1 MPHFQ
6 KALQLKPDFVAA
18 YLGLGSTYN
27 CPSKFDADGA
37 TRAYRGAL
45 NLDPNCAG
53 AYRGLAAVLV
63 TQRRFDDAILQ
74 YRKALELEPDDSL
87 ARESLDSLVQQQGTK
102 KTVPHETKKVSDQPA
117 STPATAAA
125 AATKTPIASVVAKVA
140 DSSAAEKKATESKD
154 ANENGK
160 GVTETTRPAWVD
172 AGPQLVDDV
181 YQMVVSVG
189 PYTTL
194 LECDAKLP
202 EAIRRAVDE
211 YAEIALG
218 SDVVGTAWLPDAAF
232 CRQLIKDRWQ
242 EVKPY
247 SVGPMTQLYVLLQFD
262 RKAKEGIA
270 DACRQGVIERR
281 VGHAAVG
288 MAVVL
293 GLLAA
298 AYGASQ
304 SHGPSRREAVMV
316 GPTPR
321 TRVFRRVATL

>member
-1 MPHFQ
+1 M
-6 KALQLKPDFVAA
+6 
-18 YLGLGSTYN
+18 
-27 CPSKFDADGA
+27 
-37 TRAYRGAL
+37 
-45 NLDPNCAG
+45 
-53 AYRGLAAVLV
+53 LV

-281 VGHAAVG
+281 VGMPLWEWPSSWVCWPQHTALSKSRPLAPRSRDGRPDAAHTRFPSRSDVMMVAVG
-288 MAVVL
+288 FNPRFRFHPP
-293 GLLAA
+293 
-298 AYGASQ
+298 S
-304 SHGPSRREAVMV
+304 PSRSDGRDNR
-316 GPTPR
+316 R
-321 TRVFRRVATL
+321 TAHRLQRIAFSAILDF